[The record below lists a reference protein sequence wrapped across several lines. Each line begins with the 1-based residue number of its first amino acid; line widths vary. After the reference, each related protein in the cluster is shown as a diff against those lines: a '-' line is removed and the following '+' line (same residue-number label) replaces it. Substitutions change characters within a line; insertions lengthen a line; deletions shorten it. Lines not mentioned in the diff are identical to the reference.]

1 MATAKEAGRIETGGI
16 ETIAVEAVWR
26 MFRAIETGELDDAE
40 EYIAA
45 GYENREALDDGRSET
60 RGPAEF
66 RETAAWM
73 RGMFSDLRFE
83 TADVIACGDRV
94 VVVTYMLGR
103 QTAPFFGIPA
113 TGRSF
118 RQRQVHLF
126 RLNAERKV
134 TEHLA
139 QRDDLGLRLQL
150 MK

>member
-1 MATAKEAGRIETGGI
+1 MAID
-16 ETIAVEAVWR
+16 AVQR
-26 MFRAIETGELDDAE
+26 MFHAIETGELDDAE
-40 EYIAA
+40 DYIAA
-45 GYENREALDDGRSET
+45 DYENREALDDGRSQA
-60 RGPAEF
+60 RGPSEF

-83 TADVIACGDRV
+83 TADTIACGNRV
-94 VVVTYMLGR
+94 VVVVYMHGR
-103 QTAPFFGIPA
+103 QTATFFGIPP
-113 TGRSF
+113 TGRAF

-126 RLNAERKV
+126 RLNPEGKV